1 MAHSVYPWRV
11 RRCSE
16 RQFEADEKRS
26 NYFPCSFRPSILL
39 QVRYLLNQFEHLDFQ
54 TRGMINLSLG
64 GNRGYVALRKRRP
77 LAQGCR
83 NVFNRLKVKEDNTKA
98 IRTSREY
105 RLCVG
110 VCQIYLSNPSQ
121 EGTRRH
127 EYSVF
132 RDCVCSTFGSLAA

>member
-98 IRTSREY
+98 IRTSR
-105 RLCVG
+105 RIQVVRRCVPNIFVQSFTG
-110 VCQIYLSNPSQ
+110 GLYDEKDKQDSRIGRAARPSI
-121 EGTRRH
+121 
-127 EYSVF
+127 
-132 RDCVCSTFGSLAA
+132 